1 MKTILAVLI
10 LFFVNTG
17 CYKAVND
24 PMCTLKPDS
33 GPCKAS
39 IKKYYF
45 DQTTKKCMVFTWG
58 GCKGVVPFETL
69 EACNQKCPCQ
79 GN

>member
-39 IKKYYF
+39 IKNIILTRLPKMYG
-45 DQTTKKCMVFTWG
+45 FTWG